1 VNPKPSHNRL
11 HYKEMQP
18 TYRYRAEL
26 DRVVDDDTLDVLI
39 DLGFYIK
46 IKERIR
52 LEGIDTP
59 EIYGV
64 PQDSEEYR
72 RGMEA
77 KEYVE
82 RRLNENNN
90 MMIIETRK
98 LGKWRRWLAKVYLLD
113 SGKTLNEE
121 LIERRL
127 AKRVEA

>member
-1 VNPKPSHNRL
+1 MIRKTEPC
-11 HYKEMQP
+11 
-18 TYRYRAEL
+18 YRYRAEL
-26 DRVVDDDTLDVLI
+26 DRVVDGDTLDVLI

-46 IKERIR
+46 IKERVR

-90 MMIIETRK
+90 MMIIKTRK

-121 LIERRL
+121 LIEKGL

>member
-1 VNPKPSHNRL
+1 
-11 HYKEMQP
+11 MQP
-18 TYRYRAEL
+18 CYRYLAEL
-26 DRVVDDDTLDVLI
+26 DRVIDGDTLDVVI
-39 DLGFYIK
+39 DLGFYIR

-52 LEGIDTP
+52 LEGVDTP